1 MRANPVFRSKS
12 GPASL
17 FLYKTPEH
25 AKIMTGTSKR
35 PRSFAVGMLAAVIV
49 LGSLVAALSA
59 GAFNPWL
66 FPPDENP
73 IAPTVY
79 DPLAIAAEP
88 DADQRAAPS
97 DWPQL
102 FGPLLNNRVP
112 PARDVS
118 FDWQGDAPEI
128 AWKNTIGTGYSS
140 PVISAGRCIVL
151 HRLGDEEVVSCF
163 DLQNGETVWER
174 RYPTAYE
181 CPHPP
186 HSSGPYSTPLIEGDR
201 VYVQGA
207 DGLFQCLSLDNGE
220 PYWSRQLSEEYAV
233 PENVFAVG
241 HSPALDGDQLILNIG
256 AKERN
261 AGIIAIDKLT
271 GETRWEA
278 TSFGASYATPALATI
293 DDQKYCFVLTAEAAV
308 ALDPADGRV
317 FWEFPHKAIAED
329 FVNATSPVVAGDVV
343 IFTAYQAGT
352 VYSRVL
358 PDGSREEI
366 RHDKRNLVSQF
377 NPLTV
382 QGDFLYGWH
391 FMDKSFR
398 CIELATGE
406 VRWKWVSGI
415 GRGTHAIANDSIL
428 LYGESGK
435 IAVAAPNTEE
445 LIVLHEATEPLLKE
459 PAFSAP
465 AVAEKRVLLR
475 NEEEIICLDFSGSQ
489 TDSQ

>member
-1 MRANPVFRSKS
+1 MADP
-12 GPASL
+12 
-17 FLYKTPEH
+17 
-25 AKIMTGTSKR
+25 SKR
-35 PRSFAVGMLAAVIV
+35 LRPFTAAAVFLIIV
-49 LGSLVAALSA
+49 FGGLVAALSA
-59 GAFNPWL
+59 GVFNPWL
-66 FPPDENP
+66 FPAGEN
-73 IAPTVY
+73 AMDPTVY
-79 DPLAIAAEP
+79 EAVEIADSEP
-88 DADQRAAPS
+88 NSELDVPT
-97 DWPQL
+97 DWPRL

-118 FDWQGDAPEI
+118 FRWNGEQPVT
-128 AWKNTIGTGYSS
+128 AWSKTIGTGYSS
-140 PVISAGRCIVL
+140 PVIYAGRVIVV
-151 HRLGDEEVVSCF
+151 HRQGDEEIVSCF
-163 DLQNGETVWER
+163 ELGTGNTLWEHR
-174 RYPTAYE
+174 EPTTYI
-181 CPHPP
+181 CPNPP
-186 HSSGPYSTPLIEGDR
+186 HSSGPYSTPLIDGDR

-207 DGLFQCLSLDNGE
+207 EGRLQCLALADGDVLWE
-220 PYWSRQLSEEYAV
+220 RELSQEYDV

-256 AKERN
+256 ASSRD

-278 TSFGASYATPALATI
+278 TSFGASYATPTLAEI
-293 DDQKYCFVLTAEAAV
+293 HGRRFCFVLTAEAAV
-308 ALDPADGRV
+308 ALDPDTGDV
-317 FWEFPHKAIAED
+317 FWDFPHKAIAQD

-445 LIVLHEATEPLLKE
+445 LIVLQEATEPLLKE

-475 NEEEIICLDFSGSQ
+475 NEEQIVCLDFSGEP
-489 TDSQ
+489 TEGE